1 MTTEEKKL
9 YKLTQC
15 NTILNRELLD
25 KRDVYLKNVQNDYK
39 DIYGNKGVQFCKA
52 MQLNKDNIKLNRDD
66 ITQTLCQQNGL
77 SSLQNS
83 QAILLQ
89 SPTPSYASP
98 YQNNPVLLQSPPPSY
113 ISPYQNNPVLLQSHP
128 PSYISPYQN
137 NPVLPQSPPIIL
149 LSKPTAP
156 IYQVSYPP
164 PMMAPMNIPSSQYIA
179 PVQIQQNTIIKNIYI
194 N

>member
-1 MTTEEKKL
+1 MIKKIPFMSLFRKGEYIYLTTEEKKI

-39 DIYGNKGVQFCKA
+39 DIYGNKGVQFCKV

-66 ITQTLCQQNGL
+66 ITQTPCQQNGL

-89 SPTPSYASP
+89 SPHPSYIFP
-98 YQNNPVLLQSPPPSY
+98 CQNNPILPQSP
-113 ISPYQNNPVLLQSHP
+113 P

-149 LSKPTAP
+149 LSKPSAP
-156 IYQVSYPP
+156 TYQVSYPP